1 MSNICGTESCSQQGI
16 DRAILCLASP
26 YLESSRV
33 NLNEAVR
40 YLDGLIWSQPLIY
53 LCLGAGLYF
62 SIRTRFMQIRGFT
75 EMLRLTTSG
84 KTSAAGVSSFQALA
98 MSLSGR
104 IGVGNIAGIA
114 TAIAAGGPGAIFWMW
129 AMALLGASTSYIECT
144 LAQIYKEKDN
154 HGQYRGGPA
163 YYIEKAM
170 GQRWYAIA
178 FAISTIVGTGL
189 LLPTVQSY
197 EIASSVANAWSIPAW
212 VSGIAVVIMLGV
224 IIVGGVRRI
233 ASFAEIVV
241 PFMALGYMLTAIVI
255 MVLNADQVPAMFAL
269 IMDNA
274 FNPNAAF
281 GGILGLAIQWGVK
294 RGIYANEAGQ
304 GTGPHAAAAAEVSHP
319 AKQGYVQAFS
329 IYFDTAIVCT
339 STAFIIL
346 STRAYNVIHPE
357 TGAILA
363 ENLPRVADAT
373 GAMVPAP
380 AGAGY
385 TQAAVES
392 VFSGFGASFV
402 AIAILFFAFTT
413 IVAYYYMAET
423 NLEYIARN
431 RAPGWSLMLLKLLI
445 MLSVGFGAVWSSEGV
460 WALGSIGVGIM
471 AWLNIIAILIV
482 QKPALL
488 ALRDYEAQKR
498 QGLDPTFDPDKL
510 GITNAEVWHEI
521 VRTTRSTP
529 QTDVPA
535 KAKPE
540 VI

>member
-1 MSNICGTESCSQQGI
+1 VSEL
-16 DRAILCLASP
+16 AI
-26 YLESSRV
+26 
-33 NLNEAVR
+33 
-40 YLDGLIWSQPLIY
+40 YLDGLIWSTPLIY
-53 LCLGAGLYF
+53 LCLGAGLWF
-62 SIRTRFMQIRGFT
+62 SIRTRFMQVRGFA
-75 EMLRLTTSG
+75 EMVRLTVSG

-129 AMALLGASTSYIECT
+129 AMAFLGASTSYIECT
-144 LAQIYKEKDN
+144 LAQIYKQKDN

-163 YYIEKAM
+163 YYIERGM
-170 GQRWYAIA
+170 GQRWYAVV
-178 FAISTIVGTGL
+178 FAISAIVATGM
-189 LLPTVQSY
+189 LLPTVQAF
-197 EIASSVANAWSIPAW
+197 EIANSVANAWSIPPW
-212 VSGIAVVIMLGV
+212 VSGAVVVVLLGV

-233 ASFAEIVV
+233 ATFAEVVV
-241 PFMALGYMLTAIVI
+241 PFMAFGYMIVAVVV
-255 MVLNADQVPAMFAL
+255 MVLNAEQLPAMFAL
-269 IMDNA
+269 IFDNA

-281 GGILGLAIQWGVK
+281 GAILGLAVQWGVK

-319 AKQGYVQAFS
+319 AKQGFVQAFS

-346 STRAYNVIHPE
+346 STGAYNVVHPE

-373 GAMVPAP
+373 GALIPAP

-385 TQAAVES
+385 TQAAIES
-392 VFSGFGASFV
+392 VFPGLGASFV
-402 AIAILFFAFTT
+402 AVAILFFAFTT

-431 RAPGWSLMLLKLLI
+431 RAPMWALRLLQLAI
-445 MLSVGFGAVWSSEGV
+445 MAAVGFGSIWSSQGV
-460 WALGSIGVGIM
+460 WALGSIGVGLM
-471 AWLNIIAILIV
+471 AWLNVIAILII

-498 QGLDPTFDPDKL
+498 QGLDPTFDPEKL
-510 GITNAEVWHEI
+510 GIANADLWS
-521 VRTTRSTP
+521 VR
-529 QTDVPA
+529 
-535 KAKPE
+535 K
-540 VI
+540 